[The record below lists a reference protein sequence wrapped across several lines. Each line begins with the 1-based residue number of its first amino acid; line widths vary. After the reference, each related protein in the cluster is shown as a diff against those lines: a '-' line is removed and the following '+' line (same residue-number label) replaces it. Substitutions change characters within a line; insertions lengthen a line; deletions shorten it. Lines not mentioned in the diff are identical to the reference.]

1 MYLTT
6 RKGHNM
12 ETAPEW
18 HSETVDLY
26 DGLDMGGPEIELG
39 EIARWMEDYL
49 ISSGREHLL
58 PVTREDAMECRSDY
72 ALEFYTPSR
81 SGW

>member
-1 MYLTT
+1 
-6 RKGHNM
+6 M

-39 EIARWMEDYL
+39 VVARYLEEALIARGD
-49 ISSGREHLL
+49 SHLL